1 MLSACGEKGVDTNT
15 GISEQLQIVTTIK
28 PVQAI
33 VAAILDNVGNS
44 FQLIPDYASPHDY
57 SFKPSDIS
65 KVKNADVIFRIDEHM
80 EVMLNPVFKNL
91 SAKTRLVSLA
101 EVEGIKLLPTTKT
114 EKLADDGH
122 QHGNTDFHIWTSPK
136 NALIMAKSITN
147 TLAKLDPVNAGDYIQ
162 NLKIFSQK
170 LDQIAAELSTTFDK
184 VHENPYVVFHD
195 SWKYFAREFRL
206 KEPVVV
212 SLHESLSPGVKSVSE
227 IRQKIATDNIACIF
241 YDQNVKPA
249 QLALFS
255 DRQNVK
261 TIEIDVLARKL
272 EINKDT
278 YLNWL
283 QNMGRQISACL
294 NN

>member
-1 MLSACGEKGVDTNT
+1 MLSACGEKGVETNT

-33 VAAILDNVGNS
+33 VAAIVNDTGNS

-65 KVKNADVIFRIDEHM
+65 KVKNSDVIFRIDEHM
-80 EVMLNPVFKNL
+80 EVMLNPVFENL

-101 EVEGIKLLPTTKT
+101 EVEGVKLLPATKT
-114 EKLADDGH
+114 ENMAEDGH

-136 NALIMAKSITN
+136 NALIMAESIAK
-147 TLAKLDPVNAGDYIQ
+147 TLAELDPVNASNYMQ
-162 NLKIFSQK
+162 HLKIFSQK
-170 LDQIAAELSTTFDK
+170 LDLIAEELSKTLVEGREK
-184 VHENPYVVFHD
+184 PYVVFHD
-195 SWKYFAREFRL
+195 SWKYFATEFRL
-206 KEPVVV
+206 KQPVVV

-227 IRQKIATDNIACIF
+227 IRQKIAADNIACIF

-255 DRQNVK
+255 ERHNVK
-261 TIEIDVLARKL
+261 TIEIDVLARML

-283 QNMGRQISACL
+283 QNMGLQISACL